1 MLVFTSLIFLTN
13 SLHAFIKKY
22 YLYSFLFFCLTLTS
36 VLVHSYHTLYTN
48 LLDKLFIISI
58 VFYGA
63 FLLTSRRDNVF
74 LIVTTF
80 FLTIFLY
87 SYGYCTNQYC
97 YGPHGDLFHALLHF
111 ISSFGHH
118 LIIL

>member
-1 MLVFTSLIFLTN
+1 MLIFTSLIFLTN
-13 SLHAFIKKY
+13 ALHAFYKNY
-22 YLYSFLFFCLTLTS
+22 YIYGALFFFLTLTS
-36 VLVHSYHTLYTN
+36 VLVHSYHTIYTN

-63 FLLTSRRDNVF
+63 YLLTFRRDNF
-74 LIVTTF
+74 IPILITF

-97 YGPHGDLFHALLHF
+97 YGPYGDHYHALLHF